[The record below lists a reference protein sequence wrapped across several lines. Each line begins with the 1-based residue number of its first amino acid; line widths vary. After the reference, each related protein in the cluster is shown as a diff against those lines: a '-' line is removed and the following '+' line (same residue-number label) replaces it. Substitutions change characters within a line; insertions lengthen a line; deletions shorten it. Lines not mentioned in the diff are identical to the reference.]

1 MEKIFC
7 SKDGLYL
14 IIIFGNQSTVIILN
28 NILKKIQLKI
38 NMGPGI
44 IDAGFIYENGETFLD
59 KEDFD
64 EEEKNKIAYFVTLDK
79 VLQLKIV
86 SLRD

>member
-14 IIIFGNQSTVIILN
+14 IIIFSNQSTVIILN

-44 IDAGFIYENGETFLD
+44 RDAGFIYENGETFMD

-64 EEEKNKIAYFVTLDK
+64 QEEKNKIVYFVTLDK